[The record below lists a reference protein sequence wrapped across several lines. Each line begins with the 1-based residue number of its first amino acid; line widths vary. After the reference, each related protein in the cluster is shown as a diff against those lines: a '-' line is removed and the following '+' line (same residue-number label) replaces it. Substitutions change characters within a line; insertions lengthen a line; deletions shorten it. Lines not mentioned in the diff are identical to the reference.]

1 MASMIPKLRTGPGGL
16 NIPLLGRREKSIPLV
31 SQYPD
36 TPFAESFR
44 LLALNVLAL
53 TKNKSRKSIAVM
65 SAFPRDG
72 RTTVAVNLA
81 VALAEHAQVVL
92 YDRDEVSARSV
103 GRAVALE
110 AATGYGADHVSR
122 LGASDTLR
130 EGEVEVSAKQGSRV
144 WVADPVAASRNGRDD
159 LEGIEHLSNL
169 GVYSVFDLPPAA
181 ASANAFTLA
190 QKAGTAIYVIR
201 QRPQDMNVHLGV
213 REHLARL
220 GVDLI
225 GLVVNEYK

>member
-1 MASMIPKLRTGPGGL
+1 MASVIPKLRTGRGGL
-16 NIPLLGRREKSIPLV
+16 SVPLLGRREKSIPIV

-36 TPFAESFR
+36 TPFSESFR

-81 VALAEHAQVVL
+81 VSLAEHAQVVL
-92 YDRDEVSARSV
+92 YDCDEVSARST
-103 GRAVALE
+103 GSAVALE

-122 LGASDTLR
+122 LRALDTSQ
-130 EGEVEVSAKQGSRV
+130 EDEAEASAKQDNGL
-144 WVADPVAASRNGRDD
+144 WFADPVTASRSGRDN

-169 GVYSVFDLPPAA
+169 GVYSVFDLPPAS

-225 GLVVNEYK
+225 GLVVNEY

>member
-1 MASMIPKLRTGPGGL
+1 MASVIPKLRTGRRGL
-16 NIPLLGRREKSIPLV
+16 SVPLLGRREKSIPIV

-36 TPFAESFR
+36 TPFSESFR

-53 TKNKSRKSIAVM
+53 TRNKSRKSIAVM

-92 YDRDEVSARSV
+92 YDCDEVSARAAGS
-103 GRAVALE
+103 AMALE
-110 AATGYGADHVSR
+110 AATVYGADHVSR
-122 LGASDTLR
+122 LRASDTSQ
-130 EGEVEVSAKQGSRV
+130 EGEVEVSAKQDNGL
-144 WVADPVAASRNGRDD
+144 WFADPITASRSGRDV
-159 LEGIEHLSNL
+159 LESIEHLSSL
-169 GVYSVFDLPPAA
+169 GVYSVFDLPPAS

-201 QRPQDMNVHLGV
+201 QRPQDMSVHLGV

-225 GLVVNEYK
+225 GLVVNEY